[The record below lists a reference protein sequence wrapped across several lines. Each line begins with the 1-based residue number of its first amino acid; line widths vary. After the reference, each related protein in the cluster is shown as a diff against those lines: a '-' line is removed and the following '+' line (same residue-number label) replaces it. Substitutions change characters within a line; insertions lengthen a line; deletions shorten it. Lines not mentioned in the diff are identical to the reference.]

1 MGEDGEKKE
10 SPKSFAAKKPF
21 VRIKILAAGVAMNF
35 LLAAVLL
42 SVGYFIGIP
51 QAVEDTAGGN
61 LKNEKIQIIE
71 TISESPADKMGIK
84 IGDQIIGAV
93 DNGGKLLSFN
103 TIGQVQNYIDE
114 NKGNQIELVIM
125 RGNEELKLSGIPR
138 DDYPPSEGALG
149 ISLVKTAEVSYPFYE
164 AIWRGLKTTI
174 DLTGMILIAF
184 GSLLWKLFTGQSVG
198 MDVSGPVGIA
208 VLTGQ
213 VAKLGFVYVMQFTAL
228 LSINLAIINILPI
241 PALDGGR
248 ILFILIEKIKGKAIS
263 QKFEQRAHNIGFALL
278 ITLMIAVTFKDMM
291 KFEVLEKIKN
301 LF

>member
-1 MGEDGEKKE
+1 
-10 SPKSFAAKKPF
+10 
-21 VRIKILAAGVAMNF
+21 
-35 LLAAVLL
+35 
-42 SVGYFIGIP
+42 
-51 QAVEDTAGGN
+51 VEDTAGGN

-125 RGNEELKLSGIPR
+125 RGNEEFKLSGIPR

-149 ISLVKTAEVSYPFYE
+149 ISLVKTAEVSYPWHE

-184 GSLLWKLFTGQSVG
+184 GSLLWKLFAGQSVG

-248 ILFILIEKIKGKAIS
+248 ILFILIEKIKGKAVS